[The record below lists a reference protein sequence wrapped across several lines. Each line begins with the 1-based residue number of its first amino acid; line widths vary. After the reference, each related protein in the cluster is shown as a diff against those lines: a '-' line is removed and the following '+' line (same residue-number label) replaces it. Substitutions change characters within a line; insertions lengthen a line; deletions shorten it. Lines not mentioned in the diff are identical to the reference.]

1 MNDHHHHDGSHR
13 WLLLIPATMLMAK
26 AMRRGRRHDGGRHR
40 AWMAGPG
47 FDRTGSEGASAS
59 GFRLPPKIESV
70 LNAWHEQAH
79 RAATPSESGS
89 AASDA

>member
-13 WLLLIPATMLMAK
+13 WLLLIPAAMLMAK
-26 AMRRGRRHDGGRHR
+26 AMHRGRRRR

-47 FDRTGSEGASAS
+47 FERPGFEGDPAT
-59 GFRLPPKIESV
+59 GFRLPPKIESI

-79 RAATPSESGS
+79 RASTPGDSGPAATE
-89 AASDA
+89 A